1 MSLAR
6 DIADLGAVT
15 TRLDTV
21 GASSGALSNRN
32 LIINGAMQ
40 VAQRGTSVTGSTAS
54 AILTVDRFQTHASGA
69 TYDSLQQSVTLG
81 GETGLPVQFKNYFKF
96 NVTTGANNCAVWQT
110 VEDVTKVQ
118 GTHTLSFYA
127 KGVNPAGGSI
137 DFTTRQDFGSGGST
151 AADVLVGN
159 FVLTSTWQRFTF
171 TFDVASVAGK
181 TIGASSYFRAMFH
194 QPNGDSGSA
203 AWNLQITGLQLE
215 VGSEATPFEHRSY
228 DDELSKC
235 QRYFQA
241 WGAVHA
247 FASGVWFNSTQ
258 VLAHMPYIKEMR
270 AAPTFTTSGNDF
282 AKVYKS
288 GGTIQVSDSTP
299 FDVINTTS
307 ARVNVG
313 FGTSGTSGEGAYIQT
328 ESGAYIHVEAEI

>member
-1 MSLAR
+1 M
-6 DIADLGAVT
+6 AVS
-15 TRLDTV
+15 RINEAGLNV
-21 GASSGALSNRN
+21 NQYGNRN
-32 LIINGAMQ
+32 LIINGGME

-215 VGSEATPFEHRSY
+215 LGDTATDFEHRTF
-228 DDELSKC
+228 DDERERC
-235 QRYFQA
+235 ERYFQK
-241 WGAVHA
+241 WDVETTLGAGLW
-247 FASGVWFNSTQ
+247 FSGNQ
-258 VLAHMPYIKEMR
+258 VLGNLSFRKIMR
-270 AAPTFTTSGNDF
+270 TSPTMSVSSADFCKAYKNGASVDSNDS
-282 AKVYKS
+282 AS
-288 GGTIQVSDSTP
+288 P
-299 FDVINTTS
+299 FDVLNINGARFNVEMAS
-307 ARVNVG
+307 A
-313 FGTSGTSGEGAYIQT
+313 GTDGQGALFQLRSS
-328 ESGAYIHVEAEI
+328 EYIHADAEL